1 MTEDLTRSQINRYFG
16 INHDLTL
23 VGLEIEVLEVKEK
36 LYLLKLESIIGEVQT
51 TEFKTTC
58 VNDTD

>member
-1 MTEDLTRSQINRYFG
+1 MTEDLTRSQISRYFG

-23 VGLEIEVLEVKEK
+23 IGLEIEVLEVKEK

-51 TEFKTTC
+51 TELKPT
-58 VNDTD
+58 

>member
-1 MTEDLTRSQINRYFG
+1 MTEDLTRSQISRYFG

-23 VGLEIEVLEVKEK
+23 IGLEIEVLEVKEK

-51 TEFKTTC
+51 TEFKPT
-58 VNDTD
+58 

>member
-23 VGLEIEVLEVKEK
+23 VGLEIEALEVKEK

-51 TEFKTTC
+51 TEFKTT
-58 VNDTD
+58 

>member
-1 MTEDLTRSQINRYFG
+1 MTEDLTRSQISRYFG

-23 VGLEIEVLEVKEK
+23 IGLEIEVLEVKKK

-51 TEFKTTC
+51 TEFKTT
-58 VNDTD
+58 